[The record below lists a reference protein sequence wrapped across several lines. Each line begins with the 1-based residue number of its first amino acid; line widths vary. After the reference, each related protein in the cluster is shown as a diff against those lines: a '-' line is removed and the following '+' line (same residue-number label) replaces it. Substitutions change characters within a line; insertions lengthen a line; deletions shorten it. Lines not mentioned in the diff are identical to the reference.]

1 MSMIQDFASI
11 HARKYGKEVFFSDTT
26 GDTSFSEFEGWEL
39 VAVPDGRVLD
49 ALPLPSF
56 GSVDRISSGLLLMET
71 FA

>member
-11 HARKYGKEVFFSDTT
+11 YSRKYGKEVFFSETT
-26 GDTSFSEFEGWEL
+26 GEASFSEFDGWEL
-39 VAVPDGRVLD
+39 VAVPGGRVLD

-56 GSVDRISSGLLLMET
+56 GTVDRISSGILLMEA

>member
-11 HARKYGKEVFFSDTT
+11 HSRKYGKEVFFSEST
-26 GDTSFSEFEGWEL
+26 GEASFSEFDGWEL

-56 GSVDRISSGLLLMET
+56 GSVDRISSGFLLMEV